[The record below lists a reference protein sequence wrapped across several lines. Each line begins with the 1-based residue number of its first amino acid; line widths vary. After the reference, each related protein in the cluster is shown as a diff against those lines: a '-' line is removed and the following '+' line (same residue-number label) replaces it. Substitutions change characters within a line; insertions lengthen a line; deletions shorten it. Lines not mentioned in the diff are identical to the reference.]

1 MPIALVRQSGI
12 ATRSLSSNDVHHQ
25 NVWRTM
31 RRRTRSKA
39 NQSSALNFTTLQIN
53 NWINAKREGEDELMT
68 AIYAHLSDIAHRQLR
83 HGWRCEPLETT
94 ELVSELYLRLLRD
107 KLPQIQNR
115 SQFFGICALTARR
128 ILIER
133 VRQYMAQSAG
143 GRYVHTSVHDSMQ
156 VVNPTQEIL
165 LEIDQAMER
174 LRKYDESKYLVAS
187 LRIYL
192 GFSRE
197 EIAQALNTNLSKV
210 KRDWKFASAWLA
222 REVSRR

>member
-1 MPIALVRQSGI
+1 MCPYSVQLVGSWLSAPAWSSGWSSRHQRAYLVAGLWTNNKQLAHALASTV
-12 ATRSLSSNDVHHQ
+12 
-25 NVWRTM
+25 
-31 RRRTRSKA
+31 
-39 NQSSALNFTTLQIN
+39 
-53 NWINAKREGEDELMT
+53 
-68 AIYAHLSDIAHRQLR
+68 
-83 HGWRCEPLETT
+83 
-94 ELVSELYLRLLRD
+94 
-107 KLPQIQNR
+107 
-115 SQFFGICALTARR
+115 CALTARR
-128 ILIER
+128 ILIEK
-133 VRQYMAQSAG
+133 VRQYLAQSAG